1 MNLPDQVHR
10 SVKPRQEKKEI
21 IMQDIPWIELADQSE
36 DDRLR
41 LVDGSRVG
49 VIGGG
54 PAGSFFS
61 FFLLDMAARV
71 GLDITVDIYEPR
83 DFSQSGP
90 AGCNMCGGIISES
103 LVQTLATEGIIL
115 PPTVV
120 ERGIDSYCLHM
131 DVGSVSIETPLHEK
145 RIASVHRGSGP
156 RGIKDSRWFSFDGY
170 LLRLATDKGANV
182 IHGRITDIQ
191 CEDGRFQLAMRS
203 GAPRLY
209 DLVAVTTGVNTA
221 AYRLFEGL
229 ELDYRP
235 PRTTKA
241 FICEYHLGVEKIE
254 EYFGSSMQVFLLN
267 MPRLEFAAI
276 IPKGE
281 HMSLCL
287 LGDEIDT
294 TLVQSFLNHPVVQ
307 QCLPPH
313 ISSQQAACH
322 CSPRINIK
330 GAAHPFADRLV
341 FIGDC
346 GVSRLYKDGIGAAYR
361 SAKAAATTVVFEG
374 ISAKAFEQSYWPT
387 CRVTEFDNTIGK
399 FVFTNTRQLQKLP
412 FARRAI
418 FRMTLKEQQNPGKRR
433 HMSTVLWDMFTGSA
447 PYREIFL
454 RTLHPGFWVRF
465 LWDCAVSI
473 VPSLTP
479 KNRTA
484 LKPSESSSTVLA
496 SGENST
502 TNTE

>member
-1 MNLPDQVHR
+1 
-10 SVKPRQEKKEI
+10 
-21 IMQDIPWIELADQSE
+21 MQKIPWIELADQSNDE
-36 DDRLR
+36 RLK
-41 LVDGSRVG
+41 LADGSRVG

-61 FFLLDMAARV
+61 FFLLDMAARA

-156 RGIKDSRWFSFDGY
+156 RGIEDFKWFSFDGY
-170 LLRLATDKGANV
+170 LLKLASDKGANV
-182 IHGRITDIQ
+182 IHERITDVQ
-191 CEDGRFQLAMRS
+191 REDGRFQLATRN

-235 PRTTKA
+235 PQTTKA
-241 FICEYHLGVEKIE
+241 FIREYHLGVETIE
-254 EYFGSSMQVFLLN
+254 EYFGSSMHVFLLN

-281 HMSLCL
+281 HVSLCL
-287 LGDEIDT
+287 LGDEIDSA
-294 TLVQSFLNHPVVQ
+294 LVQSFLNNPVVQ
-307 QCLPPH
+307 QCLPPG

-322 CSPRINIK
+322 CSPRITIK
-330 GAAHPFADRLV
+330 GAVQPFADRLV

-361 SAKAAATTVVFEG
+361 AAKAAATTAVFEG
-374 ISAKAFEQSYWPT
+374 VSAKDLEQSYWPT
-387 CRVTEFDNTIGK
+387 CRSIEVDNTVGK
-399 FVFTNTRQLQKLP
+399 LIFAITRQLQKLP

-418 FRMTLKEQQNPGKRR
+418 FRMTSKEQQNQGKRR

-447 PYREIFL
+447 PYRDIFL
-454 RTLHPGFWVRF
+454 RTLYPAFWLRF

-479 KNRTA
+479 KDRTA
-484 LKPSESSSTVLA
+484 LKSQESLPTVLA

-502 TNTE
+502 TNTK

>member
-1 MNLPDQVHR
+1 
-10 SVKPRQEKKEI
+10 
-21 IMQDIPWIELADQSE
+21 MQNIRWTEMADHSD
-36 DDRLR
+36 DDRLK

-61 FFLLDMAARV
+61 FFLLDMAARA
-71 GLDITVDIYEPR
+71 GLDIAVDIYEPR
-83 DFSQSGP
+83 NFSHSGP
-90 AGCNMCGGIISES
+90 AGCNMCGGIVSES

-131 DVGSVSIETPLHEK
+131 DVGSVSIETPLLEK

-156 RGIKDSRWFSFDGY
+156 RGIKDFKWSSFDRY
-170 LLRLATDKGANV
+170 LLQLAVDKGAHV
-182 IHGRITDIQ
+182 IHERINDIQ
-191 CEDGRFQLAMRS
+191 REHGWIQLAVRG
-203 GAPRLY
+203 GAPCQY
-209 DLVAVTTGVNTA
+209 DLVAVATGVNTA

-235 PRTTKA
+235 PRTTKT
-241 FICEYHLGVEKIE
+241 FIREYYLGLETVEQ
-254 EYFGSSMQVFLLN
+254 YFGSSMQVFLLN

-281 HMSLCL
+281 HVSLCL
-287 LGDEIDT
+287 LGDEIDAA
-294 TLVQSFLNHPVVQ
+294 LVQSFLNNPVVQ
-307 QCLPPH
+307 QCLPPD

-330 GAAHPFADRLV
+330 GATYPFADRLV

-361 SAKAAATTVVFEG
+361 AAKAAATTAVFEG
-374 ISAKAFEQSYWPT
+374 ISAKDFEQSYWPT
-387 CRVTEFDNTIGK
+387 CRSIEFDNAVGK
-399 FVFTNTRQLQKLP
+399 LVFTITRQLQKFR
-412 FARRAI
+412 FARWAI
-418 FRMTLKEQQNPGKRR
+418 FRMTSKEQQNQGKRR

-447 PYREIFL
+447 SYREIFL
-454 RTLHPGFWVRF
+454 RTLHPAFWVRF
-465 LWDCAVSI
+465 LWDCVASI
-473 VPSLTP
+473 VRSL
-479 KNRTA
+479 
-484 LKPSESSSTVLA
+484 
-496 SGENST
+496 T
-502 TNTE
+502 TNTK